1 MHPAKPSRRTLLLSL
16 PTLAVA
22 RPAQAH
28 AVLLDSFPLPNGTMP
43 AGPGQLRLRFNSR
56 IDVGRSRFTLRTPDN
71 REAALALKP
80 GATADIVLA
89 DVIIAPGKHVIAWQ
103 VLAVDGHI
111 TRGVVAFMAIAA

>member
-1 MHPAKPSRRTLLLSL
+1 M
-16 PTLAVA
+16 
-22 RPAQAH
+22 AH

-43 AGPGQLRLRFNSR
+43 AGPSQLRLRFNSR

-71 REAALALKP
+71 REAALTLKP

-89 DVIIAPGKHVIAWQ
+89 DVTLAPGKHVIAWQ

-111 TRGVVAFMAIAA
+111 TRGLIGFMAIAA